1 MEAGER
7 GGDFR
12 ARRDVKVLG
21 EVDENEPEDNGTNHP
36 SPEPLHLLLLHH
48 HHLPSANP
56 EISNISTQSEPKT
69 LMSKRRSNQ
78 KPNPEINVQTQK
90 PETQNQCPSGGA
102 TKNQKPTSPL
112 PPTLLPQSIHFPS
125 QIQTQKST
133 HNP

>member
-48 HHLPSANP
+48 HHL
-56 EISNISTQSEPKT
+56 
-69 LMSKRRSNQ
+69 
-78 KPNPEINVQTQK
+78 
-90 PETQNQCPSGGA
+90 
-102 TKNQKPTSPL
+102 
-112 PPTLLPQSIHFPS
+112 LLLLGFGE
-125 QIQTQKST
+125 
-133 HNP
+133 